1 MVYYSV
7 SKDFEEIYLHFD
19 SAPDSITVWRLKDNG
34 WEWDNKGKRWQNK
47 YCKATR
53 RYARELSGSNVPTF
67 VIPKGCYYGIWC
79 DSIRWE
85 LYSSGH
91 MVVWGQGE
99 LPAYNYDQIEDL
111 PWYKIRNKIIG
122 ITVENGITSIGKRN
136 FYNLPNLK
144 WVRLR
149 DSVSV
154 IGERAF
160 SRCCTLNRIQL
171 SRNLT
176 TIGFRAFQ
184 DCTSLTEIRIPE
196 SVQNI
201 GTECFKNWTPQQK
214 IFRMV
219 KDKGGTQSKE
229 ILYSPSQIEGKSV
242 SDIYF
247 EDFVVITDNSHCV
260 NNNHAFEDIRARI
273 NILQR
278 NGDLRTITIPA
289 GHCKTCNQYYIRISQ
304 FENLRNIGV
313 ILCRMVHEKYVS
325 SKRSG
330 NFYDTLSHESWL
342 KQYGYSTNSKSNL
355 TDVQR
360 RQILVCLMESDPSS
374 RQRIVNHLNWL
385 IQQHK
390 NQVNMLSAVAK
401 WTSDRVFVENYKI
414 GSTRVVA
421 MKSLKI
427 RHYANK

>member
-1 MVYYSV
+1 MPYYSI
-7 SKDFEEIYLHFD
+7 SRDHKLLFLQSEGAFD
-19 SAPDSITVWRLKDNG
+19 STIVWRLKYWG
-34 WEWDNKGKRWQNK
+34 WSWDAEGRRWYCEYDGYVPDYIKEMCSIKRPAFIVSAGSYCGFWGNNLKWTLNNRGWLRIYGKGD
-47 YCKATR
+47 CP
-53 RYARELSGSNVPTF
+53 G
-67 VIPKGCYYGIWC
+67 
-79 DSIRWE
+79 
-85 LYSSGH
+85 
-91 MVVWGQGE
+91 
-99 LPAYNYDQIEDL
+99 YNYDQIEDL
-111 PWYKIRNKIIG
+111 PWYRLRNRIIS
-122 ITVENGITSIGKRN
+122 ITVETGITGIGKRV
-136 FYNLPNLK
+136 FYNLPNLET
-144 WVRLR
+144 VTLQ
-149 DSVSV
+149 DSVTS
-154 IGERAF
+154 IGERSF
-160 SRCCTLNRIQL
+160 SRCVKLRSIRFSQNLISIGQL
-171 SRNLT
+171 
-176 TIGFRAFQ
+176 AFQ
-184 DCTSLTEIRIPE
+184 DCISLDEIHIPE
-196 SVQNI
+196 SVSNI
-201 GTECFKNWTPQQK
+201 GSECFKNWTSNQK
-214 IFRMV
+214 IYKII
-219 KDKGGTQSKE
+219 KDAATGQRKE
-229 ILYSPSQIEGKSV
+229 ILYSSQQINSKSV
-242 SDIYF
+242 TDIYF

-260 NNNHAFEDIRARI
+260 NSNHAFEDIRARI

-278 NGDLRTITIPA
+278 NGELRTITIPA

-304 FENLRNIGV
+304 FENLRNIGI

-342 KQYGYSTNSKSNL
+342 KQYGYSTNSQSNL

-360 RQILVCLMESDPSS
+360 RQILICLMESDPSS